1 MIVLTTK
8 AEQKLEYLQGLK
20 RPLTNRESDE
30 LQRSMHAVYERD
42 RRLELAAKIEAEWA
56 DAILNEHAEHE
67 RETLRKVLE
76 EHETANKEALT
87 GVDDE

>member
-8 AEQKLEYLQGLK
+8 AEQKLEYLQGLR
-20 RPLTNRESDE
+20 RPLSEAESQE

-42 RRLELAAKIEAEWA
+42 RRLELARKIEAEWA
-56 DAILNEHAEHE
+56 NAILNEHAEHE

-76 EHETANKEALT
+76 EHEAANEEALKE
-87 GVDDE
+87 VEE